1 MGPAP
6 RHHRGPWSPMGS
18 AMAAAIPWPH
28 RAPQVSSYAVV
39 PSCAALG
46 TAKDALFWIL
56 EGYKQRESEATAQ
69 ERLVRKHARTQSR
82 LISLRDG
89 RHVTKAMM
97 RACPPLQR
105 EVS

>member
-1 MGPAP
+1 MGP
-6 RHHRGPWSPMGS
+6 

-28 RAPQVSSYAVV
+28 RAPQFPSCAVV
-39 PSCAALG
+39 PSCAALR
-46 TAKDALFWIL
+46 TAKDAFFWIL
-56 EGYKQRESEATAQ
+56 EGYQQRESEATAH
-69 ERLVRKHARTQSR
+69 ERLVRKHARTQNR
-82 LISLRDG
+82 LIRLRDG